1 MWHIHQKDVAFLMN
15 YFHISHDV
23 LLDSLTGRTLNTGPT
38 LTFGDKGD
46 GEVNDNYQNAPII
59 QIYTL
64 LIRVFTKTRV

>member
-38 LTFGDKGD
+38 LTFGDKG
-46 GEVNDNYQNAPII
+46 GMGRLMITIKMLQ
-59 QIYTL
+59 
-64 LIRVFTKTRV
+64 